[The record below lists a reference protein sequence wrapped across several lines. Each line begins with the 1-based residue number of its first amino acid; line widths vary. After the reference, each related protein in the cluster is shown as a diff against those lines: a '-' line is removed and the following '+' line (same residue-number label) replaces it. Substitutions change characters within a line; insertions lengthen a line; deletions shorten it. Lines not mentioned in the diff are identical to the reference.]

1 MKDIPKKNGQT
12 NFLSPTNGKLD
23 QEEVIGNIVSFI
35 REDHN
40 GFYKL
45 AIGTDSHA
53 KESAE
58 AKPKSVE
65 FVTALVIHRK
75 GYGGRYFWQKK
86 IVDNIITLRSRI
98 YMETMLSVNFA
109 QQFIPE
115 LKMALTNGERYDLE
129 IHIDV
134 GEKGETREM
143 IKEVVGIVVG
153 NGFTAKTKPDSYGAS
168 VVADKHT

>member
-1 MKDIPKKNGQT
+1 MVKSQ
-12 NFLSPTNGKLD
+12 FFSPTDGEVD
-23 QEEVIGNIVSFI
+23 QENVIVTIIEFI
-35 REDHN
+35 HEDTKATYN
-40 GFYKL
+40 L

-53 KESAE
+53 KDDPSATILTV
-58 AKPKSVE
+58 KPKNVE
-65 FVTALVIHRK
+65 FVIALVIHRK
-75 GYGGRYFWQKK
+75 GHGGRYFWQKRT
-86 IVDNIITLRSRI
+86 VDRIATLRDRI

-109 QQFIPE
+109 QRFIPQ
-115 LKMALTNGERYDLE
+115 LKMALTNGEKYNLE

-168 VVADKHT
+168 IVADKHT